1 MEVLDGNG
9 DLITWLSDNPDDWNT
24 FSDYERQIRRLVL
37 ELNEELFCSGEH
49 LLGYNGTNALEYI
62 KLLGNINPNYT
73 SDQNL
78 QEKLHKIRR
87 WANYRLTSCHPDNE
101 DRLFQEVQIANKSYQ
116 MARNCWNSGRI
127 EEAIK
132 NFEKAGLYEHPSGY
146 RMLGDIYMDG
156 LGGVQ
161 RDIRKAVEYYEIG
174 AEDEIGDCAFILG
187 LLYRDGA
194 NGLSPDM
201 ELAYKWIR
209 KATLLETCNAGNALG
224 QLFEN
229 GWGCEKNLRKA
240 LYWYDVSMTGI
251 ENGNRLRKVLEGS
264 ELPLRL
270 DGYDYGYIHYIE
282 DIKWWRD
289 HYIKNGMLLQK

>member
-1 MEVLDGNG
+1 MEVLDEKG
-9 DLITWLSDNPDDWNT
+9 DLIAWFSDDPDDWNS
-24 FSDYERQIRRLVL
+24 FSDYENRVRRMVL
-37 ELNEELFCSGEH
+37 ELNEELFSTGCH
-49 LLGYNGTNALEYI
+49 LLGYNGTNALDFI
-62 KLLGNINPNYT
+62 KLLGSINPNYT
-73 SDQNL
+73 SDPNL
-78 QEKLHKIRR
+78 QEKLCKIRR

-116 MARNCWNSGRI
+116 MARSCWNSGRT

-132 NFEKAGLYEHPSGY
+132 NFEKAGLYGHPSGY
-146 RMLGDIYMDG
+146 RMIGDIYMDG
-156 LGGVQ
+156 LGGIQ
-161 RDIRKAVEYYEIG
+161 RDIKKAIEYYEIG

-187 LLYRDGA
+187 ILYRDGTE
-194 NGLSPDM
+194 GLSPDY

-209 KATLLETCNAGNALG
+209 KAAILESCNAGNALG
-224 QLFEN
+224 QLLEN

-240 LYWYDVSMTGI
+240 LYWYDVSLTGI
-251 ENGNRLRKVLEGS
+251 HNGNRLRKILEGS

-282 DIKWWRD
+282 DVKWWRD